1 MLIVII
7 EEASRRIPHMVISA
21 DAQYEQYQ
29 LGGGSEKNTS
39 QVCATSCTKTDL
51 SWDLDGQ
58 TKSFMHEGHS
68 SQVLLRVIEIDDSSF
83 IHSFIHLIILGRM
96 TCEHRQ

>member
-1 MLIVII
+1 MLNMNSISWEV
-7 EEASRRIPHMVISA
+7 AAKRI
-21 DAQYEQYQ
+21 
-29 LGGGSEKNTS
+29 
-39 QVCATSCTKTDL
+39 QVKFAPQVCTKTDL